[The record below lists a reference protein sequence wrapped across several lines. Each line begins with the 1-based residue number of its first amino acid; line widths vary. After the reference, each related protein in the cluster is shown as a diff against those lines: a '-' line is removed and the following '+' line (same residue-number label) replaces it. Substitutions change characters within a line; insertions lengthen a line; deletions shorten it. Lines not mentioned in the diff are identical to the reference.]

1 MILCQRL
8 AFPKYG
14 GGDLGRFGG
23 KYRILSCSLRGGTP
37 GPQNFAMRFLT
48 ASHTS
53 LDISLLG
60 VDPTFLGSLT
70 NFQKKIIKTGKH

>member
-1 MILCQRL
+1 MRLCQRL
-8 AFPKYG
+8 AFPRCG

-23 KYRILSCSLRGGTP
+23 KDRILSCSLRGGTP
-37 GPQNFAMRFLT
+37 GPQNFAMIFLT

-53 LDISLLG
+53 LDISLLS
-60 VDPTFLGSLT
+60 VDSTFLGSMM